1 MGLMV
6 KRYKNSKTLNIF
18 FQCTVALNGEEMT
31 ETQKAGD
38 IVVTITRKIE
48 NGQLLSVS
56 RTAGVIVRL
65 LNPMDTHLPFW

>member
-6 KRYKNSKTLNIF
+6 KRYKNSKTLKKI

-56 RTAGVIVRL
+56 RTTGVIVRL

>member
-1 MGLMV
+1 M
-6 KRYKNSKTLNIF
+6 KFKNYFKIS

-38 IVVTITRKIE
+38 IVVTITRKVE

-56 RTAGVIVRL
+56 RTVGVSVNAHSSSIPDIL
-65 LNPMDTHLPFW
+65 IFQ